1 MAYSDEYPTC
11 YDLRP
16 IRPEEL
22 HRPQLSITD
31 VELKAI
37 QAVDLSEKLSEG
49 INKFDLA
56 RGAIKLSARIARKF
70 RK

>member
-1 MAYSDEYPTC
+1 MAFSDKYPTC

-22 HRPQLSITD
+22 TQPLSITD

-37 QAVDLSEKLSEG
+37 QAVDLSEKLSQG
-49 INKFDLA
+49 VNKFDLA
-56 RGAIKLSARIARKF
+56 RAGIRLSARLARKF

>member
-1 MAYSDEYPTC
+1 MAYSDKYPTC
-11 YDLRP
+11 YDLKP

-22 HRPQLSITD
+22 TQLSITD

-37 QAVDLSEKLSEG
+37 QAVDLSEKLSQG
-49 INKFDLA
+49 VNKFDLA
-56 RGAIKLSARIARKF
+56 RGSIRLSARIARKF